1 MAPAT
6 PTAADPMRSIRLI
19 VTRLAILI
27 AIFYAMLSATMAL
40 LAAPYETNRPTLLH
54 VFDPSLPSLSLADFG
69 GVMGTMAYL
78 LVAVLISPC
87 VWKLAK
93 RSVQC
98 ADFAVSV
105 YVVHFLLTWYVD
117 ERGIPKD
124 GAFYGVLVLCGV
136 VSSVLS
142 ERLAMREEMAEIPLD
157 RFVASKG
164 KQGGM
169 AGMAGRGDR
178 GDSHTPDVR
187 IEMV

>member
-40 LAAPYETNRPTLLH
+40 LAAPYERNRPTLLH

-164 KQGGM
+164 KQAGM
-169 AGMAGRGDR
+169 AGMAGRGD
-178 GDSHTPDVR
+178 SHTPEVR

>member
-1 MAPAT
+1 MAPAISN
-6 PTAADPMRSIRLI
+6 AADPIRSIRLI
-19 VTRLAILI
+19 VTRLVILI
-27 AIFYAMLSATMAL
+27 ALFYAALFVAVAL
-40 LAAPYETNRPTLLH
+40 LAAPYAAETNKPIVLH
-54 VFDPSLPSLSLADFG
+54 VFDPSLPSFSLADFS
-69 GVMGTMAYL
+69 GVMGTVAYL
-78 LVAVLISPC
+78 LVAVLVSPC

-93 RSVQC
+93 RSAQC

-105 YVVHFLLTWYVD
+105 YVAHFLLTWYID

-157 RFVASKG
+157 RFVTSKS
-164 KQGGM
+164 KQGGR
-169 AGMAGRGDR
+169 AGGS
-178 GDSHTPDVR
+178 DSHTPDVR